1 VPIFRIEV
9 QKLLWNLQ
17 SRFQGAELT
26 SMKRVFRAITIALF
40 ATLTVSAQ
48 QRPLIT
54 EDVDTTPEGSFR
66 VSAGVDFLQ
75 RARFPLSGIDG
86 DLTKVGN
93 IQVSVGFS
101 PNVEF
106 QIEGTLR
113 DFVAIN
119 STRRSSI
126 PLNVTGNSTSDSGD
140 FTLSTKIKLRNETR
154 TIPALGFKLGIQL
167 PNSDQA
173 RGIGTNQTNVFGN
186 VLLQKKFGQRKGRD
200 PMANIF
206 GNIGLGI
213 YAAPLEPFK
222 QNDLV
227 LYGLAGIFRFNDRIN
242 IVSEVNGRANTRS
255 GGIPL
260 STESQSQFRLG
271 TQIKASGLRF
281 DTAAIIGLNKNTPR
295 SGITFNVT
303 YQSPRIFSP
312 AK

>member
-40 ATLTVSAQ
+40 AALAVSAQ

-186 VLLQKKFGQRKGRD
+186 VLLQKKFGQRKGQD
-200 PMANIF
+200 PLANIF
-206 GNIGLGI
+206 ANIGLGI
-213 YAAPLEPFK
+213 FPAPLERFS

-227 LYGLAGIFRFNDRIN
+227 LYGLAGVFRVNDRIN
-242 IVSEVNGRANTRS
+242 IVSEVNGRANTRKGS
-255 GGIPL
+255 IPL

-281 DTAAIIGLNKNTPR
+281 DTAAILGLNRNSPR